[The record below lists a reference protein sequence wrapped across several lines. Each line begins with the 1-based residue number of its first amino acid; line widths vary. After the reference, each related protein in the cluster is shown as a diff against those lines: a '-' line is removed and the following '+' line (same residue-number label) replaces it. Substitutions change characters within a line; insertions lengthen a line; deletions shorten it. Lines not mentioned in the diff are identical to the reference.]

1 MAYLLKNLFIALLI
15 TLVLGAGYY
24 FIFGNTSTNESS
36 FDVSTSGT
44 AKQQIEKILADTKR
58 VNEYDLSSNIFIDE
72 RFTSL
77 VDSRIDL
84 GSAKNGRSNPF
95 APTN

>member
-1 MAYLLKNLFIALLI
+1 MSYLIKNLLTALLI
-15 TLVLGAGYY
+15 SLVLGAGYY
-24 FIFGNTSTNESS
+24 FIFGNTSTDNSA
-36 FDVSTSGT
+36 FDVPTNGT

-58 VNEYDLSSNIFIDE
+58 VNEYDLSTSIFIDE

-84 GSAKNGRSNPF
+84 GTARSGRSNPF